1 MIEAPKL
8 VWGAVNWIP
17 VAASLAGV
25 LLALLVVGYWR
36 SGATPALR
44 WLAGGLKAVGILILV
59 LCLLEPLFSGTRARP
74 GANQFVLLADNSQS
88 MTLHDR
94 DADKSRSEQLKA
106 MVGKT
111 SPWLAQLGKD
121 FDVRAY
127 AFDAQLKAVGALDE
141 LPFDGK
147 ASNLVTSID
156 RLAKRFQ
163 GRPLAGVMLFTDGSA
178 TPCAGNPPPPAQ
190 PHPPPPTALR
200 GPPPPGLR
208 PSPGGAP
215 PQPPPPPPPPRG
227 GPPLD
232 KKGPNPPAD
241 LPRDGRQGEPRQRRQ
256 RRP

>member
-127 AFDAQLKAVGALDE
+127 AFDAQLKAINALDE

-147 ASNLVTSID
+147 ASNLVTSLD

-163 GRPLAGVMLFTDGSA
+163 GRPLAGVMVFTDGSA
-178 TPCAGNPPPPAQ
+178 TDADALGHILAQ
-190 PHPPPPTALR
+190 A
-200 GPPPPGLR
+200 
-208 PSPGGAP
+208 SAGGAKLP
-215 PQPPPPPPPPRG
+215 PIYPVLVGKESPANDVSLGRVAVSQTNFEDTPVTLNAQVTTAGYRG
-227 GPPLD
+227 RTL
-232 KKGPNPPAD
+232 
-241 LPRDGRQGEPRQRRQ
+241 
-256 RRP
+256 